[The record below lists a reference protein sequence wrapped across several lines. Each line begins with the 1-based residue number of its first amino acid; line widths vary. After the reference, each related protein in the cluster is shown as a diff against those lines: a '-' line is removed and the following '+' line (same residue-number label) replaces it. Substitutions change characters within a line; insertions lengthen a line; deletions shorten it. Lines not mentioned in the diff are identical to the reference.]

1 MRNKQ
6 VLGLAAALLLAG
18 TAAASAAG
26 TSTSTTSHMTNPSAS
41 TSGLANPTH
50 DTLSL
55 SSTQQKSAWKDLNA
69 QASNQSAPSG
79 FQPMIG
85 AMVPGTIKTQPMPS
99 KVATDIP
106 SLKSYDFAKVD
117 GKLLIV
123 NPSDKKVAEVISS
136 G

>member
-1 MRNKQ
+1 MRNKP

-26 TSTSTTSHMTNPSAS
+26 ASTSTSHMTNPAAS
-41 TSGLANPTH
+41 TSGIANPAR
-50 DTLSL
+50 DTLNL
-55 SSTQQKSAWKDLNA
+55 SSTQQKSVWQDLSA
-69 QASNQSAPSG
+69 QATDQSAPSG
-79 FQPMIG
+79 FQPMVG
-85 AMVPGTIKTQPMPS
+85 AVVPSTIKVEPMPS

-106 SLKSYDFAKVD
+106 SLKSYDFAKVH

-123 NPSDKKVAEVISS
+123 NPSDKKVAEVIT